1 MENQTNGAGP
11 RTLCDLVATDEQQ
24 FAQSAVAAEAGD
36 ALRNDMGAF
45 DSDLLQAFSTGAV
58 LVALHKALDVPLADI
73 FKSAWGSALELQ
85 AYRDSDKHPPDETS
99 WIKFGKHKLTST
111 HQPKIEVLVNGKRIG
126 TLSFDVKLT
135 LHVTGTKLRVR
146 DARIWEAA
154 GTSFNGECGISYK
167 GFPFI
172 KREIAT
178 ATLPGTILFEDGLPI
193 PKLPVSVA

>member
-1 MENQTNGAGP
+1 METQTNGAGP
-11 RTLCDLVATDEQQ
+11 RTLGDLVAAEEQQ
-24 FAQSAVAAEAGD
+24 FAQSAVSAEAGD
-36 ALRNDMGAF
+36 ALRTDMGAF
-45 DSDLLQAFSTGAV
+45 DNDLLQAFSTSVV

-85 AYRDSDKHPPDETS
+85 AYRNPEKHPPNETS
-99 WIKFGKHKLTST
+99 WVKFGKHKLTSS
-111 HQPKIEVLVNGKRIG
+111 HQPKIEVLLNGKRIG

-154 GTSFNGECGISYK
+154 GTSFKGDCGIAYK

-172 KREIAT
+172 KRDIA
-178 ATLPGTILFEDGLPI
+178 AVTLPGTITFDDGLPI